1 VLYRLALHAQSL
13 FTAAA
18 CLGRRDELVL
28 PGGDS
33 AADLVSATLLKLLD
47 PLNTS
52 VTWSS
57 TNGPPTTSGV
67 LAYLREVLRRDFLD
81 LVRSKRAKTSV
92 YPDDERTGGEDLSES
107 SLDQRTSSFG
117 NPEDEHLRRERLV
130 WLVAQFK
137 DYPELLEIVRL
148 QMEPD
153 GYNAFSSQELA
164 ERLSTTVVEIENRR
178 RRVIRRFEE
187 VSRRSSTRRDRTCLS
202 LTTSHSPKTSCASRT
217 PSWAT
222 PSQTSMKCAANYRK
236 EVSIP
241 MR

>member
-18 CLGRRDELVL
+18 CLGRRDELVF

-33 AADLVSATLLKLLD
+33 AADLASATLLKLLD
-47 PLNTS
+47 PFNTS

-57 TNGPPTTSGV
+57 TKGPPTTAGV
-67 LAYLREVLRRDFLD
+67 LAYLREVLKRDFLD

-92 YPDDERTGGEDLSES
+92 YADDERTGGDLSES

-130 WLVAQFK
+130 WLVQQFK
-137 DYPELLEIVRL
+137 DHPELLEIVRL
-148 QMEPD
+148 QMEPG

-164 ERLSTTVVEIENRR
+164 ERLNTTVVEVEHRR
-178 RRVIRRFEE
+178 RRI
-187 VSRRSSTRRDRTCLS
+187 T
-202 LTTSHSPKTSCASRT
+202 
-217 PSWAT
+217 
-222 PSQTSMKCAANYRK
+222 
-236 EVSIP
+236 
-241 MR
+241 

>member
-1 VLYRLALHAQSL
+1 VLYCLALHAQSL

-18 CLGRRDELVL
+18 CLGRRDEFVL

-33 AADLVSATLLKLLD
+33 AADLASATLLKLLD

-57 TNGPPTTSGV
+57 TKEPPTTAGV
-67 LAYLREVLRRDFLD
+67 LAYLRAVLKRDFLD

-92 YPDDERTGGEDLSES
+92 YADDERTNGEGLSES

-117 NPEDEHLRRERLV
+117 SPEDEHLRRERRR
-130 WLVAQFK
+130 WLVEQFK

-164 ERLSTTVVEIENRR
+164 ERLNTTLVEIEHRR
-178 RRVIRRFEE
+178 RRVMRR
-187 VSRRSSTRRDRTCLS
+187 L
-202 LTTSHSPKTSCASRT
+202 
-217 PSWAT
+217 
-222 PSQTSMKCAANYRK
+222 RK
-236 EVSIP
+236 LADARLIGEAQHV
-241 MR
+241 

>member
-1 VLYRLALHAQSL
+1 MLYRLALHAQSL

-47 PLNTS
+47 PFNTS

-57 TNGPPTTSGV
+57 TKGPPTTAGV
-67 LAYLREVLRRDFLD
+67 LAYLREVLKRDFLD

-130 WLVAQFK
+130 WLV
-137 DYPELLEIVRL
+137 ELRRRGKARLPHQDRGHPIDSRRTGRNRSCRRKRGTGSLRVAARDRSVRCATAARRSRR
-148 QMEPD
+148 Q
-153 GYNAFSSQELA
+153 
-164 ERLSTTVVEIENRR
+164 LSTFRCGLGGCLISSMH
-178 RRVIRRFEE
+178 E
-187 VSRRSSTRRDRTCLS
+187 VGD
-202 LTTSHSPKTSCASRT
+202 
-217 PSWAT
+217 
-222 PSQTSMKCAANYRK
+222 Y
-236 EVSIP
+236 
-241 MR
+241 

>member
-107 SLDQRTSSFG
+107 SIDQRVASYG
-117 NPEDEHLRRERLV
+117 NPEDEHLQSERLV
-130 WLVAQFK
+130 WLVEQFK
-137 DYPELLEIVRL
+137 DDPELLEILRL
-148 QMEPD
+148 QLEPA

-164 ERLSTTVVEIENRR
+164 KRLSTTVVEIENRR
-178 RRVIRRFEE
+178 RRVIRRLRKLADARLIEE
-187 VSRRSSTRRDRTCLS
+187 GQHV
-202 LTTSHSPKTSCASRT
+202 
-217 PSWAT
+217 
-222 PSQTSMKCAANYRK
+222 
-236 EVSIP
+236 
-241 MR
+241 